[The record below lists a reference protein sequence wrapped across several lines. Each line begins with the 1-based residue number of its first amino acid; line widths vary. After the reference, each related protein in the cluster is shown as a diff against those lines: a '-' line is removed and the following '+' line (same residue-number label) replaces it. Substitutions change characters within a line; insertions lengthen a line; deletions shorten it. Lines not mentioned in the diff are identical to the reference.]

1 MKKCKYIFVEKLGGE
16 NIYAFTYIYTN
27 YFWKYTQ
34 ETDNTGCFQEE
45 EVNGR
50 AIGDLFL

>member
-1 MKKCKYIFVEKLGGE
+1 MQKYKYIFVEKLGGE
-16 NIYAFTYIYTN
+16 NIYVFTYIYIN
-27 YFWKYTQ
+27 YFCN
-34 ETDNTGCFQEE
+34 NTGCFQEE